1 MRRNR
6 RRDNTCAGAGELS
19 GDEGYALRV
28 LVSVFPRESKLYGK
42 LSTE

>member
-6 RRDNTCAGAGELS
+6 RRNNTCAGAGELS

-28 LVSVFPRESKLYGK
+28 LVPVFPREPKLCGN
-42 LSTE
+42 LSIE